1 MGIGRTRSR
10 LSYKFNEVKASLSYE
25 REFWGGEDY

>member
-1 MGIGRTRSR
+1 MGIGRIRGR
-10 LSYKFNEVKASLSYE
+10 LSYKFNEVKTSLSCE